1 MKITLTESEFVN
13 RFRAIRPDQFSR
25 PALVALFDYLDKLE
39 DDLGEEQEFDAIA
52 ICCEWTEYAS
62 AVEAAEAFGWE
73 DETEEGEERDST
85 AERAAFEFLQDQTAV
100 IEMSSG
106 VLVRDF

>member
-13 RFRAIRPDQFSR
+13 RFRAIRPEQFSL

-52 ICCEWTEYAS
+52 ICCEWTECGS
-62 AVEAAEAFGWE
+62 AVEAAEAYGWE
-73 DETEEGEERDST
+73 DETEEGEERDSK
-85 AERAAFEFLQDQTAV
+85 AEEAALTFLCDNTTV
-100 IEMSSG
+100 IEFKSG
-106 VLVRDF
+106 VLVLNY